1 MPQNE
6 RYPNESQKDFEARQE
21 ALSKDGLANAE
32 KEAFKQKMLGDMSPR
47 DIKTMKQ
54 KLYDLN
60 IITDSTKVNGDWDDE
75 TSFAFEQFFKYK
87 QKNMS
92 DGDIF
97 KIETGNQEFDN
108 LVGTNSKP
116 PKPYPSEHMGSDGGQ
131 PSTEDYSP
139 EYIEH
144 LNNSLG
150 NKINK
155 PDMED
160 TLIEH
165 MIGKID

>member
-1 MPQNE
+1 
-6 RYPNESQKDFEARQE
+6 
-21 ALSKDGLANAE
+21 
-32 KEAFKQKMLGDMSPR
+32 
-47 DIKTMKQ
+47 
-54 KLYDLN
+54 
-60 IITDSTKVNGDWDDE
+60 
-75 TSFAFEQFFKYK
+75 
-87 QKNMS
+87 
-92 DGDIF
+92 
-97 KIETGNQEFDN
+97 
-108 LVGTNSKP
+108 
-116 PKPYPSEHMGSDGGQ
+116 MGSDGGQ